1 MPFSCFGNS
10 YVLITSNSQLSMQKL
25 SIGGPAEKIVTAFH
39 MVLNEHLTEE
49 SEMNRCKSAVN
60 RVRKMDHDV
69 EIACTQGEV

>member
-1 MPFSCFGNS
+1 
-10 YVLITSNSQLSMQKL
+10 MQKL